1 MCGLTMTILWGK
13 TAGSIF
19 MAGCVDHIRKECNMT
34 PKQWYEMGDSVIQV
48 TRIISCHVIQIQL
61 AYLAGV
67 WCGSVEEGVQRGG

>member
-1 MCGLTMTILWGK
+1 MTILWGK

-48 TRIISCHVIQIQL
+48 TKIISCHVIQIQL
-61 AYLAGV
+61 AYLAGF